1 MKAAAAI
8 KLELPLPNAVIINIS
23 TRIPFQD
30 SFLWSN
36 RGKKTR
42 GDWSLLYTKA
52 NCKYMLLSLQCGG
65 LTTRTHLVKVA
76 KGKCHEARA
85 NLGMYAQP
93 SLCNYLLTK
102 MPREINR
109 SFANVCWTSIKFGG
123 VQIQEACGRGKR
135 WSQNPE
141 APGSAP
147 SKGYHLPL
155 SITLAQHHV
164 ELNVN
169 CCQKDL

>member
-1 MKAAAAI
+1 M
-8 KLELPLPNAVIINIS
+8 
-23 TRIPFQD
+23 
-30 SFLWSN
+30 
-36 RGKKTR
+36 
-42 GDWSLLYTKA
+42 YTKA

-109 SFANVCWTSIKFGG
+109 SFAMFAGLQSSLGGCKFRKHVVEEKGG
-123 VQIQEACGRGKR
+123 VRIQK
-135 WSQNPE
+135 
-141 APGSAP
+141 
-147 SKGYHLPL
+147 HLGQPQAKA
-155 SITLAQHHV
+155 TTCH
-164 ELNVN
+164 
-169 CCQKDL
+169 